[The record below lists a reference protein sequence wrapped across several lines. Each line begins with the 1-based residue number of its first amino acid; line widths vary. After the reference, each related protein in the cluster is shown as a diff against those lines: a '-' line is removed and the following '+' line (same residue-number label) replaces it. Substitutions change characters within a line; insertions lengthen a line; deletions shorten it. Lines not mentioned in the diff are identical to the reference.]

1 MVMTGPGL
9 DLEENREDGK
19 VGGKVKDVL
28 LALESGERQPGS
40 EQGSGGRKG
49 IGSPWALA

>member
-1 MVMTGPGL
+1 MVTGPGL
-9 DLEENREDGK
+9 DLEENRGDGK
-19 VGGKVKDVL
+19 VGGKVKDAL

-40 EQGSGGRKG
+40 EQGSGDRKG